1 MKQLLIKHARIVN
14 EGSIVRGAVLVE
26 GERIARVLTGQEAE
40 TAECPQTIDAAD
52 GYLLPG
58 VIDEHVHFRDPGLT
72 HKADIATE
80 SRAAAAG
87 GVTSVMDMP
96 NTLPQTVTLEAWEE
110 KRQLMAEKSVVNH
123 ACYFGATNDNYPLFA
138 RLDPHRVCG
147 IKLFMGSSTGNMLV
161 DRTESLRRIF
171 GETDLLI
178 AAHCED
184 QHIIQANTERFRRQT
199 GGEVPLA
206 CHPAI
211 RSEEACFRS
220 TELAVRLADEAGA
233 RLHVLHL
240 STARELGLFQAGS
253 PAGKRITAE
262 ACVAHLLFDENDYAT
277 LGARIKCNPAV
288 KTAADRQALRD
299 ALTDGR
305 IDAVATDHAPHLWNE
320 KQGGALTAAS
330 GMPMIQFSLVSML
343 ELADRHVL
351 SIEQVAEKMCH
362 APARLYGIRGRGF
375 IRPGYMADLVIVHP
389 GNGWTVDA
397 DCIRSKCRWSPLE
410 GHTFR
415 WQVEQTFVNGQR
427 VFDCGCI
434 DDRCRGQELYFE

>member
-40 TAECPQTIDAAD
+40 TAECPHTLDAAD

-171 GETDLLI
+171 GETNRLI

-240 STARELGLFQAGS
+240 STARELELFQAGS

-288 KTAADRQALRD
+288 KTAADRQALRN

-305 IDAVATDHAPHLWNE
+305 IDAVATDHAPHLWSE

-375 IRPGYMADLVIVHP
+375 IRTGYMADLVIVRP
-389 GNGWTVDA
+389 GEGWTVDA

-427 VFDCGCI
+427 VFDRGCI